1 MVQQKVVVRNSIGIH
16 SRPAT
21 LIVDMAEKY
30 KSSITIAHN
39 ERTATAHSM
48 VRLLALKVK
57 QDNEILVSAEGED
70 ESDALAAV
78 VGLVEAKFGEN

>member
-21 LIVDMAEKY
+21 LLVDLADKY
-30 KSSITIAHN
+30 TSNITIVHG
-39 ERTATAHSM
+39 ERAASAHSL
-48 VRLLALKVK
+48 VKLLALRVK
-57 QDNEILVSAEGED
+57 MDNEITVSADGED
-70 ESDALAAV
+70 EKEALAAV